1 MAQVRIILR
10 DDVYGLGEAGEVVS
24 VKPGYARNY
33 LLPQGLAALATEAKV
48 REIEHQRRAIAELQA
63 KRAEAMQSEKQ
74 KIEKLELEVEM
85 QAGEEGR
92 LFGSVTATRIAE
104 LLAEQG
110 ITIDRRKLSIAE
122 PIKSVGEHSAHLKLH
137 REVVAEVRLQVVAS
151 GAPAEEDDDVVDE
164 DEAEESPA
172 EDDAA
177 DDAPGEP
184 DEENAV

>member
-1 MAQVRIILR
+1 MAQQVRIILR

-48 REIEHQRRAIAELQA
+48 REIEHQRRAIADLQA

-74 KIEKLELEVEM
+74 KIEKLQLEVEM
-85 QAGEEGR
+85 QVGEEGR

-110 ITIDRRKLSIAE
+110 VSIDRRKLSIAE
-122 PIKSVGEHSAHLKLH
+122 PIKSVGEHTAHLKLH
-137 REVVAEVRLQVVAS
+137 REVNAEVRILVVAAN
-151 GAPAEEDDDVVDE
+151 APVEDDDDLEDE
-164 DEAEESPA
+164 DEADESPG
-172 EDDAA
+172 A
-177 DDAPGEP
+177 DDGAYKGPNDP
-184 DEENAV
+184 DE

>member
-1 MAQVRIILR
+1 MALVRIILR

-33 LLPQGLAALATEAKV
+33 LLPKGLAALATEAKV

-74 KIEKLELEVEM
+74 KIEKLELQVEM
-85 QAGEEGR
+85 QAGEQGR

-110 ITIDRRKLSIAE
+110 VEIDRRKLSIAE
-122 PIKSVGEHSAHLKLH
+122 PIKSVGEHSVGLRLH
-137 REVVAEVRLQVVAS
+137 REVNAELRLLVVAA
-151 GAPAEEDDDVVDE
+151 GVPDA
-164 DEAEESPA
+164 EAEDV
-172 EDDAA
+172 EDLEEDAA
-177 DDAPGEP
+177 DHAAEPQAEDAAAHE
-184 DEENAV
+184 AQK